1 MDGHTGRRTDRLP
14 NGQTDRQADGRTG
27 CQTDRQADCVPGKQI
42 GTQHNTTEY
51 NTIQYNTPWQT
62 DGETDGQTDRRIYI
76 RYCSHCPQCKE
87 CDSHKPADQ
96 FADVFTRSKAD
107 RCLGCQYPSCTH
119 CPGYRH
125 PRAKKAVQISHK
137 IGGKWFCRRSKACE
151 QAAMSARKA

>member
-1 MDGHTGRRTDRLP
+1 
-14 NGQTDRQADGRTG
+14 
-27 CQTDRQADCVPGKQI
+27 V
-42 GTQHNTTEY
+42 
-51 NTIQYNTPWQT
+51 
-62 DGETDGQTDRRIYI
+62 RIENEARKDSKNI
-76 RYCSHCPQCKE
+76 KNENVERFGGVSGIARCPQCKE

>member
-1 MDGHTGRRTDRLP
+1 MLDTSRKKLGGTGDR
-14 NGQTDRQADGRTG
+14 GQYNTIQYNTI
-27 CQTDRQADCVPGKQI
+27 QYNTI
-42 GTQHNTTEY
+42 QHNTTQY

-87 CDSHKPADQ
+87 CDSHKPAHQ
-96 FADVFTRSKAD
+96 FAGVFTRSKAD